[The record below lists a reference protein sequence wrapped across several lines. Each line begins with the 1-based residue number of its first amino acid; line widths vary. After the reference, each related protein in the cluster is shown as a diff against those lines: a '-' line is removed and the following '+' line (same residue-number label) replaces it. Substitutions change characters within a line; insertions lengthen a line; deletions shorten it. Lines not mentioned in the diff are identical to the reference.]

1 MSVSEASD
9 RLEQAVRDWLRATD
23 HDNEGKDYLTG
34 WVLISEH
41 ASADDMDAS
50 VATIT
55 ASDGMTLI
63 RQLGILDY
71 AQSVVRYEV
80 TH

>member
-1 MSVSEASD
+1 MTEKEASD
-9 RLEQAVRDWLRATD
+9 QLEQAVRDWLHATNRD
-23 HDNEGKDYLTG
+23 SEGTDYLTG
-34 WVLISEH
+34 WVLVSEH
-41 ASADDMDAS
+41 ASAADMDAT

-71 AQSVVRYEV
+71 AQAVVRHEV